1 MLSNKSLVR
10 IWTKLTIALIAA
22 LKQRNILRDLIGCGF
37 LVETGK
43 FEDLFSNERH
53 RPYQYLFIET
63 KIQFKKSL
71 NKQ

>member
-10 IWTKLTIALIAA
+10 IWTKLTIAVIAA

-43 FEDLFSNERH
+43 FEDLF
-53 RPYQYLFIET
+53 
-63 KIQFKKSL
+63 FKREASSVSVPIY
-71 NKQ
+71 